1 MLCANFEPSFFRGY
15 QIDVGQCFFSL
26 EGLAKDTGLSK
37 QEVRTALKHLFSTRE
52 LTWVK
57 TPLGLIISIEN
68 WARYQGEQHDMQHES
83 NTRATRNQ
91 HGQKKLR
98 NKEIKNSY
106 NSACA
111 QNNNNK
117 RNVSYDVD
125 EFTQK
130 TVNGKLKYE
139 RKGGRN
145 NAENKGET

>member
-1 MLCANFEPSFFRGY
+1 LENLANS
-15 QIDVGQCFFSL
+15 V
-26 EGLAKDTGLSK
+26 GLSK
-37 QEVRTALKHLFSTRE
+37 QQTRTTLQHLISTRE
-52 LTWVK
+52 ITYQR

-68 WARYQGEQHDMQHES
+68 WSKYQGNQHDMQHEN
-83 NTRATRNQ
+83 NTQSTFNQ
-91 HGQKKLR
+91 HHQKKLR

-111 QNNNNK
+111 QNKNNNK
-117 RNVSYDVD
+117 RDVSYDVD